1 MRTKTL
7 AAQSHSVVR
16 LERGEEVFA
25 TLMSFC
31 DREGIQAATF
41 SALGAVKDAKLGY
54 YDLATKQ
61 YGSKEYKDDHEVAS
75 MTGNVAL
82 VDGKPFLHIHTVLS
96 GAAPGTENQCIGGHL
111 FAATVAVTLE
121 VHLTVY
127 EEPLT
132 RTLDERIG
140 LKLLDCPAYKY

>member
-1 MRTKTL
+1 MKGQIL
-7 AAQSHSVVR
+7 SQNAQYLIR
-16 LERGEEVFA
+16 LERGEDVFA
-25 TLMSFC
+25 TLAKYC
-31 DREGIQAATF
+31 EREGIQAATF
-41 SALGAVKDAKLGY
+41 SALGAVKNTKLGY

-75 MTGNVAL
+75 MTGNLAL
-82 VDGKPFLHIHTVLS
+82 VGGKPFLHIHTVLS

-132 RTLDERIG
+132 RTLDAGIG
-140 LKLLDCPAYKY
+140 LKLLDCPVV